1 MNENKNGFIFKKE
14 KRNNSCKEKNHF
26 NFSNSRDSSREK
38 CHVTMVANF
47 WITKIGSLCNSKKL
61 IGLDWQ
67 KNNFARA
74 SRFFVH
80 FLTVVAR
87 LRHETS

>member
-1 MNENKNGFIFKKE
+1 MKIRTVLYFKK
-14 KRNNSCKEKNHF
+14 KRNNSCKEKSQF
-26 NFSNSRDSSREK
+26 NFSNSQDSSREK
-38 CHVTMVANF
+38 CHITMVANF
-47 WITKIGSLCNSKKL
+47 WITKIGSLCNSKKV

-74 SRFFVH
+74 LRFFVH
-80 FLTVVAR
+80 FLAVVAL